1 MPTTAFNLFRT
12 AVNLRPV
19 HCDFA
24 GGLGFGVPLLRG
36 GCPSSYHEN
45 DWALLV
51 LQFQVRALADLR
63 APDGHVKSYLKTF
76 FGVDADEYVR
86 EHRIRAEALLGGLIA
101 NMDCTLRFGVWI
113 PLEAPAAMSTSS
125 PTVAEPPVRS
135 EAGVKLWVLTTGN
148 TAPE

>member
-1 MPTTAFNLFRT
+1 MNYWRYKIY
-12 AVNLRPV
+12 RS
-19 HCDFA
+19 
-24 GGLGFGVPLLRG
+24 GFGGDRVFVAEYLAETSG
-36 GCPSSYHEN
+36 Q
-45 DWALLV
+45 ALD
-51 LQFQVRALADLR
+51 ADLR